1 MKNVRLYI
9 FLYFSAV
16 MSLDVVYRSLD
27 HVARDRPPAWGET
40 FIEQSTGYYFHLL
53 LLPAIFLRSRTV
65 FRLSGPPRGSAC
77 IFSP

>member
-9 FLYFSAV
+9 FLYFTAA

-27 HVARDRPPAWGET
+27 HVARIIRRRGVKHLSSRAQGIT
-40 FIEQSTGYYFHLL
+40 STCFCY
-53 LLPAIFLRSRTV
+53 PRSFTWPHG

-77 IFSP
+77 IF